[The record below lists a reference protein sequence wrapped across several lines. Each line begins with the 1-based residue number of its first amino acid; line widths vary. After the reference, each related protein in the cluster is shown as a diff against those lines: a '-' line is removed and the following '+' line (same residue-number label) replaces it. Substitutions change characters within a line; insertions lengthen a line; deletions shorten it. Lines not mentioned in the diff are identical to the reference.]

1 MRRIS
6 YLVSLAAFALLAAVS
21 FTEPASSQ
29 GLATCFTQPTGLGPQ
44 PCPTGSTTPY
54 FPETS
59 PKPSYSDAQGVINTF
74 YASLIDGV
82 PAASGTDVVCL
93 NGSATKVVRLKR
105 VDISGTQTTA
115 GQTPVSININS
126 AADTGGTPGTAPT
139 IIKADQ
145 SAAAASATLIYYT
158 ANPTI
163 GGAIGAVKTAQVTL
177 PAPASVGA
185 ASLVTRFD
193 FGGYD
198 EGHIVLRG
206 VAQQACVNWNAK
218 STTGNKVDVNFVWTE
233 TTN

>member
-1 MRRIS
+1 MRFTTR
-6 YLVSLAAFALLAAVS
+6 LALTAMLLLGVAALH
-21 FTEPASSQ
+21 TETASSQ

-59 PKPSYSDAQGVINTF
+59 PKPNYADAQGVVNTF
-74 YASLIDGV
+74 YASLVDGV

-115 GQTPVSININS
+115 GQTPVSININT
-126 AADTGGTPGTAPT
+126 AADTGGTAGTTPT

-145 SAAAASATLIYYT
+145 SGAATAASLIYYT

-163 GGAIGAVKTAQVTL
+163 VTALGAVKTATVTL
-177 PAPASVGA
+177 PAPATAGA
-185 ASLVTRFD
+185 AGLVTRFD

-198 EGHIVLRG
+198 EAHIVLRG
-206 VAQQACVNWNAK
+206 VAQQACINWNAK
-218 STTGNKVDVNFVWTE
+218 TTTGNKVDVNFVWTE